1 MKREYI
7 SWNPKPAT
15 MEMVAIAEAVIDDL
29 RAQGF
34 TLTLRQLYYQIVSR
48 DLFPAD
54 RRWSW
59 TGSKWIRDPEG
70 TINAQPN
77 YKWLGELMSRGR
89 LAGLIDWWSM
99 EDRGRQLTAWVGH
112 TGPEDAI
119 QEARD
124 RFNLEKWERQPHY
137 CEVWIEKDA
146 LSGVFSRIC
155 SELEVPFFACKGYT
169 SLSAMWRASQRLIRK
184 AQAGKE
190 VTIFHFGDHDP
201 SGIDMTRDIIDRLYD
216 FHSSLEV
223 RRIALNMD
231 QVEEFDPPPNPAKMS
246 DSRAE
251 AYVDEYGYESWEL
264 DALDPS
270 TLSDLVREQ
279 VDQLR
284 DEDLWAEAVAEETEA
299 KRTLQLI
306 TENYDAVAEYVEVF
320 DLEEDEDE

>member
-1 MKREYI
+1 MKRIYVG
-7 SWNPKPAT
+7 WNPKPDT
-15 MEMVAIAEAVIDDL
+15 IRMVLQAEEVINDL
-29 RAQGF
+29 RSQGF
-34 TLTLRQLYYQIVSR
+34 TLTLRQLYYQIVAR
-48 DLFPAD
+48 DLFPED
-54 RRWSW
+54 RRWTW
-59 TGSKWIRDPEG
+59 TGSKWVRDPNG

-77 YKWLGELMSRGR
+77 YKWLMELMSKGR
-89 LAGLIDWWSM
+89 LAGMIDWWSM
-99 EDRGRQLTAWVGH
+99 EDRGRSLTAWVGH

-184 AQAGKE
+184 AEDGKA

-216 FHSSLEV
+216 FHADLEV
-223 RRIALNMD
+223 KRIALNMD
-231 QVEEFDPPPNPAKMS
+231 QVEEFDPPPNPAKMT

-251 AYVDEYGYESWEL
+251 SYVQEYGHESWEL
-264 DALDPS
+264 DALEPS
-270 TLSDLVREQ
+270 TLSDLVRAE
-279 VDQLR
+279 VDQIR
-284 DEDLWAEAVAEETEA
+284 DQGLWDEAEAEEVEA

-306 TENYDAVAEYVEVF
+306 TENYDAVATYVDDFE
-320 DLEEDEDE
+320 LEEDA

>member
-1 MKREYI
+1 M
-7 SWNPKPAT
+7 
-15 MEMVAIAEAVIDDL
+15 
-29 RAQGF
+29 
-34 TLTLRQLYYQIVSR
+34 
-48 DLFPAD
+48 
-54 RRWSW
+54 
-59 TGSKWIRDPEG
+59 
-70 TINAQPN
+70 
-77 YKWLGELMSRGR
+77 
-89 LAGLIDWWSM
+89 
-99 EDRGRQLTAWVGH
+99 
-112 TGPEDAI
+112 
-119 QEARD
+119 
-124 RFNLEKWERQPHY
+124 
-137 CEVWIEKDA
+137 WIEKDA

-306 TENYDAVAEYVEVF
+306 TENYDSVADYVETF

>member
-1 MKREYI
+1 MKRAYTP
-7 SWNPKPAT
+7 WNPKPDT
-15 MEMVAIAEAVIDDL
+15 LVMVLRAEEVINEL

-34 TLTLRQLYYQIVSR
+34 VLTLRQLYYQLVAR
-48 DLFPAD
+48 DLFPAE
-54 RRWSW
+54 RRWRW
-59 TGSKWIRDPEG
+59 TGTSWVRDPNG

-77 YKWLGELMSRGR
+77 YKWLGELMTRGR
-89 LAGLIDWWSM
+89 LAGMIDWWSM
-99 EDRGRQLTAWVGH
+99 EDRGRSLTAWVEH
-112 TGPEDAI
+112 SGPQEAI

-124 RFNLEKWERQPHY
+124 RFNLEKWQRQPEY

-155 SELEVPFFACKGYT
+155 GELEVPFFACKGYT
-169 SLSAMWRASQRLIRK
+169 SLSAMWRASQRLRRK
-184 AQAGKE
+184 TQEGKK

-216 FHSSLEV
+216 FNADLEV
-223 RRIALNMD
+223 KRIALNMD

-251 AYVDEYGYESWEL
+251 GYVQEYGYESWEL

-270 TLSDLVREQ
+270 TLSDLVRAE
-279 VDQLR
+279 VDQIR
-284 DEDLWAEAVAEETEA
+284 DEDVWAEALAEEVEA

-306 TENYDAVAEYVEVF
+306 TENYESVADYVEGF
-320 DLEEDEDE
+320 ELEDEDE

>member
-1 MKREYI
+1 MKRAYVD
-7 SWNPKPAT
+7 WNPKPAT
-15 MEMVAIAEAVIDDL
+15 MEMVAIAEGVINDL

-34 TLTLRQLYYQIVSR
+34 TLTLRQLYYQLVSR

-54 RRWSW
+54 RRWQW
-59 TGSKWIRDPEG
+59 TGSKWVRDPDG

-89 LAGLIDWWSM
+89 LAGFIDWWSM
-99 EDRGRQLTAWVGH
+99 EDRGRQLSAWVEH
-112 TGPEDAI
+112 SGPQEAI

-124 RFNLEKWERQPHY
+124 RFNLEKWQRQPEY

-155 SELEVPFFACKGYT
+155 GELEVPFFACKGYT
-169 SLSAMWRASQRLIRK
+169 SLSAMWRASQRLRRK
-184 AQAGKE
+184 TQEGKK

-201 SGIDMTRDIIDRLYD
+201 SGIDMTRDIIDRLFD
-216 FHSSLEV
+216 FHADLEV
-223 RRIALNMD
+223 KRIALNMD
-231 QVEEFDPPPNPAKMS
+231 QVEEFNPPPNPAKMS

-251 AYVDEYGYESWEL
+251 GYVLEYGYESWEL

-270 TLSDLVREQ
+270 TLSDLVRAE
-279 VDQLR
+279 VDQIR
-284 DEDLWAEAVAEETEA
+284 DEDAWAEALEEETEA

-306 TENYDAVAEYVEVF
+306 TENYESVADYVEGF
-320 DLEEDEDE
+320 ELEEEE